1 MMFNEHKDACCLRE
15 VLVHCGF
22 EFCPQVLSLGWIW
35 KKRKHF
41 LYCPMSSFSTAFLH
55 SAFQAASPQL
65 LSSENQHRPINA
77 QGRKPTDKKAK
88 QGCGTLRS
96 TISPG
101 CMPVFI
107 LSQSTGEPL
116 AKLTWTWR
124 DRCTYAPNCFSFLF
138 GSAGN

>member
-1 MMFNEHKDACCLRE
+1 MMFNEQKDACCLRE

-41 LYCPMSSFSTAFLH
+41 LYFPMSSFSTAFLH

-88 QGCGTLRS
+88 QGCEKMWDPQ
-96 TISPG
+96 IYY
-101 CMPVFI
+101 
-107 LSQSTGEPL
+107 
-116 AKLTWTWR
+116 LTR
-124 DRCTYAPNCFSFLF
+124 LYACLHFESEHRGAVGKAHLDLERQMYLCT
-138 GSAGN
+138 